1 MLQTLIENLSA
12 CPPLELEAVSLLG
25 ELRSA
30 TGEWFPSHL
39 IEADKQRVVAAT
51 VELVAYT
58 ERCASVARR
67 LAHLPPVPLDQSLVE
82 FGL

>member
-1 MLQTLIENLSA
+1 MLQKLIDNLAS

-25 ELRSA
+25 ELRPA
-30 TGEWFPSHL
+30 TGEWFPSRL
-39 IEADKQRVVAAT
+39 NEADKQRVVAAT

-58 ERCASVARR
+58 ERCAEVARR
-67 LAHLPPVPLDQSLVE
+67 LAHLPPVPLDQSLLE